1 MKRIVSILCL
11 MSFFTFSCLEEVD
24 LKPLEDEIG
33 VLEGEIGN
41 LEDEIKKLREEIK
54 NLQCVIALQHAY
66 TAKKKIV
73 SVTNTT
79 AETINYWLLTFA
91 DNTTI
96 LLPQPIVESLELK
109 KEAEEY
115 HIALKDGQQFVFN
128 RKEIIYPTGIVLL
141 TQQMS
146 FLRGTEVMFEF
157 RVNPSNAIFN
167 YDVSS
172 TLCNIALDRIGE
184 VKTYSPAVNP
194 PVQYSLIKIEQS
206 TDGNGNLKP
215 GQYRAY
221 IRDRGQT
228 AGYKDAVALVLASKD
243 ANGDEM
249 QLSTSAMILERKVFT
264 ELPVVVIRTENE
276 SVVADKETWIAASM
290 TIDGIGMF
298 DNYEG
303 KIGIRGRGNVT
314 WTYPKKPYAIKL
326 DNKASV
332 LGMPA
337 HKRWVLLANYID
349 RTLIRNHMAFEIA
362 RQTELDWTPRGQF
375 VEVMLNDVHL
385 GNYYLCEQIK
395 LGEERVNITEM
406 SPYDVDE
413 ESITGGYIIE
423 MDEYYDEVNKFR
435 SEIKDL
441 PVMFKEP
448 GEDVLQQEQFDYM
461 RDYINTIENML
472 YNDEEFIEKKAYLS
486 MIDINSF
493 IDWWFVIELTGI
505 IEPAMPR
512 SCFFYKDRN
521 APLKAGPV
529 WDFDYSSFTDRTEG
543 FFAKEA
549 LWYDQLFKDPYFVN
563 MVKVRWNLLK
573 SGFYDVV
580 PLIWEW
586 GQRIAASEDVN
597 FAMWDLRNKPVLNG
611 DENLS
616 HREAHIAMQK
626 NYEARLNWLD
636 ENIKNLK

>member
-11 MSFFTFSCLEEVD
+11 MSFFTFSCQEEVD
-24 LKPLEDEIG
+24 LKPLEDEI
-33 VLEGEIGN
+33 VTLEN
-41 LEDEIKKLREEIK
+41 LIEKLRNEIK

-172 TLCNIALDRIGE
+172 SLCDIALDRIGE